1 MGLGDPE
8 GLSSSEMLCGPES
21 PVFLSVFVEED
32 VRAHGLA
39 AWNPEPWRSRRKARC
54 GSPEHLA
61 GEEKRKWRP
70 AGGRRLQP
78 LCRVDLGDAHRGF
91 KRSFHFSYANH
102 RGNLHSP
109 QTPPSHCKFS
119 FTPGGF
125 SPLASPPSQHPFFSP
140 RS

>member
-21 PVFLSVFVEED
+21 PVLLSVFVEED
-32 VRAHGLA
+32 IRAYGLA
-39 AWNPEPWRSRRKARC
+39 AWNPEPWRSRGKAGVEAWSTWQVRRS
-54 GSPEHLA
+54 GN
-61 GEEKRKWRP
+61 GGQQEER
-70 AGGRRLQP
+70 GFQ
-78 LCRVDLGDAHRGF
+78 VDLGDAHGGF
-91 KRSFHFSYANH
+91 ERSFHSSYSND
-102 RGNLHSP
+102 RDNLHSP

-125 SPLASPPSQHPFFSP
+125 LPLASPPSQHPFFSP